1 MRNKVR
7 VAIAGVGNC
16 ASALVQGTIYYGRI
30 QARHLDHFRSNAS
43 QSSNIISRHDYN
55 DNKKGNPSYEKVIK
69 NNKNNDHDN
78 DNSKSSS
85 SSSNGHGRNA
95 SRTRGV
101 GKKSGDISS
110 SSSRNFDHSSPES
123 SGDGSSSS
131 GSSRASTTAP
141 SPYAPGLIAYSLGGI
156 EPADIEFV
164 AAFDVVE
171 SKVGKDLA
179 DAIFAS
185 PNNTIKICDV
195 DKTGVK
201 VEKAEV
207 MDGVGKHLN
216 QRVKISS
223 KSPTNVSQ
231 ILKDSGSEILINYL
245 PVGSRQ
251 ATKYYVEQC
260 LDAGVSF
267 INAIP
272 VFIASTP
279 KWQKAFAEKNLTCA
293 GDDVMSQLG
302 ATVLH
307 KTLVKLFVDRGVK
320 IDETYQLNVGGD
332 MDFYNMLDEERLEDK
347 RISKTSAVAAMAPY
361 EIPMRIG
368 PSDFVGFLDNDK
380 ICYINMRG
388 KYFGN
393 VPIELDVKL
402 KVVDAYNSAGVMID
416 AIRGTKTAIDRGTSG
431 PLESISGYCF
441 KHPPVQ
447 MSYSDAINRF
457 MQFIEGKRER

>member
-1 MRNKVR
+1 MSKKVR

-16 ASALVQGTIYYGRI
+16 ASALVQGTSYYHRY
-30 QARHLDHFRSNAS
+30 H
-43 QSSNIISRHDYN
+43 SSVDR
-55 DNKKGNPSYEKVIK
+55 KKGNE
-69 NNKNNDHDN
+69 N
-78 DNSKSSS
+78 DNNITSTRSNI
-85 SSSNGHGRNA
+85 SSSNDSTSN
-95 SRTRGV
+95 
-101 GKKSGDISS
+101 SG
-110 SSSRNFDHSSPES
+110 
-123 SGDGSSSS
+123 GSHL
-131 GSSRASTTAP
+131 AP
-141 SPYAPGLIAYSLGGI
+141 TGLIAYNLGGI
-156 EPADIEFV
+156 EPSDIEFV

-171 SKVGKDLA
+171 SKVGRDLA

-185 PNNTIKICDV
+185 PNNTIKISDV
-195 DKTGVK
+195 NKTGIT
-201 VEKAEV
+201 VEKGEV
-207 MDGVGKHLN
+207 LDGVGKHLN
-216 QRVKISS
+216 ERVKISD
-223 KSPTNVSQ
+223 KSPPNIAQ
-231 ILKDSGSEILINYL
+231 ILKDSGAEILINYL

-279 KWQKAFAEKNLTCA
+279 KWQQAFAGKNLACA

-347 RISKTSAVAAMAPY
+347 RISKTSAVAAMVPY
-361 EIPMRIG
+361 PIPMRIG

-416 AIRGTKTAIDRGTSG
+416 AIRGTKLAIDRGTSG
-431 PLESISGYCF
+431 PLESISAYCF

-447 MSYSDAINRF
+447 MTYTDAKDRF
-457 MQFIEGKRER
+457 MEFIEGKRER

>member
-1 MRNKVR
+1 MSANSNKDNKKVK

-16 ASALVQGTIYYGRI
+16 ASALLQGISFYG
-30 QARHLDHFRSNAS
+30 NTY
-43 QSSNIISRHDYN
+43 NN
-55 DNKKGNPSYEKVIK
+55 DNDKKGNNQTGE
-69 NNKNNDHDN
+69 
-78 DNSKSSS
+78 
-85 SSSNGHGRNA
+85 
-95 SRTRGV
+95 GV
-101 GKKSGDISS
+101 DGQNI
-110 SSSRNFDHSSPES
+110 PE
-123 SGDGSSSS
+123 
-131 GSSRASTTAP
+131 
-141 SPYAPGLIAYSLGGI
+141 GLIAYTLGDIKPG
-156 EPADIEFV
+156 DIEFV

-171 SKVGKDLA
+171 SKVGHDLA

-185 PNNTIKICDV
+185 PNNTIKISSVPTTGIKV
-195 DKTGVK
+195 DKGK
-201 VEKAEV
+201 VL
-207 MDGVGKHLN
+207 DGIGKRLN
-216 QRVKISS
+216 ERVKISDKPEADVS
-223 KSPTNVSQ
+223 K
-231 ILKDSGSEILINYL
+231 ILKDSGAEILINYL

-251 ATKYYVEQC
+251 ATQYYVEQC

-279 KWQKAFAEKNLTCA
+279 KWQQAFASKNLLCA

-320 IDETYQLNVGGD
+320 VDETYQLNVGGD

-368 PSDFVGFLDNDK
+368 PSDFVGFLANDK
-380 ICYINMRG
+380 VCYISMRG
-388 KYFGN
+388 RYFGN
-393 VPIELDVKL
+393 VPVEVDVKL

-416 AIRGTKTAIDRGTSG
+416 AIRGTKIAIDRG
-431 PLESISGYCF
+431 ISGQLDSVSAYCF

-447 MSYSDAINRF
+447 KPYLEAKNSF
-457 MQFIEGKRER
+457 MEFIEGKRER

>member
-1 MRNKVR
+1 MSKKVR

-16 ASALVQGTIYYGRI
+16 ASALVQGTSYYHRY
-30 QARHLDHFRSNAS
+30 HSSDDHKKGNEKEKENDDGTNNNSNNK
-43 QSSNIISRHDYN
+43 SNIITRSN
-55 DNKKGNPSYEKVIK
+55 
-69 NNKNNDHDN
+69 
-78 DNSKSSS
+78 SS
-85 SSSNGHGRNA
+85 SSSNND
-95 SRTRGV
+95 SN
-101 GKKSGDISS
+101 SG
-110 SSSRNFDHSSPES
+110 
-123 SGDGSSSS
+123 GSHL
-131 GSSRASTTAP
+131 AP
-141 SPYAPGLIAYSLGGI
+141 PGLIAYNLGGI
-156 EPADIEFV
+156 EPSDIEFV

-171 SKVGKDLA
+171 SKVGQDLA

-195 DKTGVK
+195 NKTGIT
-201 VEKAEV
+201 VEKGEV
-207 MDGVGKHLN
+207 LDGVGKHLN
-216 QRVKISS
+216 ERVKISD
-223 KSPTNVSQ
+223 KSPPNIAQ
-231 ILKDSGSEILINYL
+231 ILKDSGAEILINYL

-279 KWQKAFAEKNLTCA
+279 KWQQAFAGKNLACA

-347 RISKTSAVAAMAPY
+347 RISKTSAVAAMVPY
-361 EIPMRIG
+361 PIPMRIG

-416 AIRGTKTAIDRGTSG
+416 AIRGTKLAIDRGTSG
-431 PLESISGYCF
+431 PLESISAYCF

-447 MSYSDAINRF
+447 MSYSDAKDRF
-457 MQFIEGKRER
+457 MEFIEGKREK